1 MIGSSRRRVLQ
12 PNGRW
17 EVAGEPD
24 SISAMSDVECPS
36 APGGAPEGLPAT
48 LARALERLAAARRRP
63 RAFQR
68 DPTLQRL
75 AAELVRA
82 RVRAGLTQREVARK
96 MWTTQSAVS
105 RLERGCTTRPS
116 LTTIE
121 KYALAV
127 GCSVEIRLK
136 S

>member
-1 MIGSSRRRVLQ
+1 ML
-12 PNGRW
+12 
-17 EVAGEPD
+17 
-24 SISAMSDVECPS
+24 DVECP
-36 APGGAPEGLPAT
+36 PTPRNAPEGPQGT
-48 LARALERLAAARRRP
+48 LARALEHLARARRRP
-63 RAFQR
+63 RAFRR

-82 RVRAGLTQREVARK
+82 RVAAGLTQREVART

-105 RLERGCTTRPS
+105 RLERGRATRPR

-127 GCSVEIRLK
+127 GCRVEISLK
-136 S
+136 PDWSIPP